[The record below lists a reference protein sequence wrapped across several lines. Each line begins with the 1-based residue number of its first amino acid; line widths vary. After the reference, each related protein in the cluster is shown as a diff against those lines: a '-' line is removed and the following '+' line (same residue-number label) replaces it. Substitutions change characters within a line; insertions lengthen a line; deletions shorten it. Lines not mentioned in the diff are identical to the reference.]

1 MRETRLSVDRMLA
14 EGKIEEAE
22 AYMKQRRERF

>member
-1 MRETRLSVDRMLA
+1 VFFGWYLKSFKEFKTSFFA

-22 AYMKQRRERF
+22 NR